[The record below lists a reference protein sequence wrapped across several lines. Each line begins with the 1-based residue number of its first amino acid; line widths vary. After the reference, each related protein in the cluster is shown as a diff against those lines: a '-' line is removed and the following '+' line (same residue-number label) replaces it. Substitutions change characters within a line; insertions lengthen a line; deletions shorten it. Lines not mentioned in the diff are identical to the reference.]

1 MKNYKKPEQIKR
13 RWGRTFNSNDLS
25 HLSFRSKPTS
35 PLVLKN
41 ASNCNY
47 NREKQ
52 LCRFMGFSNEKL
64 IKIWTVIIPQLAC
77 SIHLSFDWFVTEAC
91 VDRNLKWKQKTLLWS
106 NSTQALVAVSRASL
120 VEVIWLCTRPLSVWI
135 TTSGSWRRE
144 RWDLLLVN
152 TVAGNDLKDNWY
164 ILSIIIYYC
173 FMSCQ
178 ADVERQRDERRADE
192 LFRYFKDR
200 SQPVLLWLIFR
211 GPLAF
216 VDSLQICF
224 CQLYSDSL

>member
-1 MKNYKKPEQIKR
+1 MRQIVITTERNSFADTWAFLTKNWSKYGQ
-13 RWGRTFNSNDLS
+13 
-25 HLSFRSKPTS
+25 LSFLNW
-35 PLVLKN
+35 LVL
-41 ASNCNY
+41 STY
-47 NREKQ
+47 HSTDLLLRHVW
-52 LCRFMGFSNEKL
+52 NEILNENK
-64 IKIWTVIIPQLAC
+64 
-77 SIHLSFDWFVTEAC
+77 
-91 VDRNLKWKQKTLLWS
+91 KTLLWS

-152 TVAGNDLKDNWY
+152 TVTGNDLKDNWY

-216 VDSLQICF
+216 VDS
-224 CQLYSDSL
+224 